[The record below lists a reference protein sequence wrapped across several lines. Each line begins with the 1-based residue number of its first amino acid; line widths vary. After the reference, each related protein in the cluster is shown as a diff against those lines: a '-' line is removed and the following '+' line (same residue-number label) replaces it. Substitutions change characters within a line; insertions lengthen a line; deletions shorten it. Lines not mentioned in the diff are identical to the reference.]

1 MKKEDT
7 KTSLLISHIAL
18 VAEFLKL
25 LLDKE
30 IPLETAEV
38 WTIAKC
44 MGHGGWRSY
53 AVGQSCDLAPF
64 IDQLECLIEGK
75 IFCVQ

>member
-1 MKKEDT
+1 M
-7 KTSLLISHIAL
+7 AL

-25 LLDKE
+25 LQDKE
-30 IPLETAEV
+30 IPVETAEV
-38 WTIAKC
+38 WTITKC

-75 IFCVQ
+75 IFCVQYTHMRIV